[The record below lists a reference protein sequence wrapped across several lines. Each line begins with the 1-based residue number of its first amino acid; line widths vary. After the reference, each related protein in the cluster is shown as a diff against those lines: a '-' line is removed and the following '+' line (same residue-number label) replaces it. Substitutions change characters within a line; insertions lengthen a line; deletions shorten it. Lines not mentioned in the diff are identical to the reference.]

1 MTAKAERVTFD
12 EVAALYIA
20 DYVQKGNRTLKKA
33 KECVRALREVF
44 GGPWLAVTEPR
55 IERYKAECLNRGERP
70 ATINRRLAALRRMGN
85 LAVRQKFVPSRP
97 YVMLLDESDNP
108 REGFVE
114 PADFR
119 VLCEHLP
126 PDVADGTE
134 FAYCSAWRRAMV
146 FEHTVWPY
154 VTLKWSEDRQ
164 TITGGVIRLP
174 GKVVKN
180 KKPATLVLK
189 GRLLDII
196 QRRWMKRLP
205 GSPYVF
211 HRDGRRIRDFRTTW
225 ETACEAAGLPGLLF
239 HDLRR
244 SAVRNLRRAGETDH
258 TIMKMATM
266 KTPSIFKRYDIVDES
281 DIERA
286 AENYSAW
293 LAAQEQQPRRQ
304 GSLSAAR
311 AKRAAAL

>member
-1 MTAKAERVTFD
+1 
-12 EVAALYIA
+12 
-20 DYVQKGNRTLKKA
+20 
-33 KECVRALREVF
+33 RALREVF

-55 IERYKAECLNRGERP
+55 IERYKAECLDRGERP

-85 LAVRQKFVPSRP
+85 LAVRQKLVPSRP
-97 YVMLLDESDNP
+97 YITLLDESDNP

-119 VLCEHLP
+119 
-126 PDVADGTE
+126 A
-134 FAYCSAWRRAMV
+134 
-146 FEHTVWPY
+146 
-154 VTLKWSEDRQ
+154 
-164 TITGGVIRLP
+164 
-174 GKVVKN
+174 
-180 KKPATLVLK
+180 
-189 GRLLDII
+189 
-196 QRRWMKRLP
+196 
-205 GSPYVF
+205 
-211 HRDGRRIRDFRTTW
+211 TW